1 MRISDWS
8 SDVCSSDLMKRYAD
22 YMGSKRTDRGLV
34 DYGLGDWLD
43 LAPPTTPRIG
53 NQRPT
58 LTTMGVTGTA
68 TYYQMLTCLV
78 DIAGLLGRTADA
90 ADFARRADEVKAA
103 VNAAFFTA
111 AKEIV
116 RASCRE
122 RVCQYV

>member
-1 MRISDWS
+1 
-8 SDVCSSDLMKRYAD
+8 MKRYAD

-68 TYYQMLTCLV
+68 PYYPMLTCLV

-90 ADFARRADEVKAA
+90 AEFARSARSE
-103 VNAAFFTA
+103 
-111 AKEIV
+111 
-116 RASCRE
+116 E
-122 RVCQYV
+122 RRVGTECVSTGRSRWTPNH

>member
-1 MRISDWS
+1 MTAYEMRISDWS
-8 SDVCSSDLMKRYAD
+8 SDGCSSDL
-22 YMGSKRTDRGLV
+22 RGLV
-34 DYGLGDWLD
+34 DYGLGDWRD

-103 VNAAFFTA
+103 FN
-111 AKEIV
+111 EIG
-116 RASCRE
+116 RAH
-122 RVCQYV
+122 V